1 MWGLNTGTRLQERHE
16 ENLSPLTSIGDYSSI
31 PKQSIS
37 QVDYNN
43 NNGHTVHIAV
53 VVYISF
59 LRRSFLQS
67 HHPTHALK
75 NTGDHFPR
83 MPYSTHSTSTISYLP
98 LRYEYPTHKKSASRQ
113 APRDAQELI
122 PGHTTGNEVRRACF
136 FQYARIWTQSPDR
149 ALNLDFRS
157 SHVWY
162 VTVILTYLFQD
173 LDQDST
179 SGSVFPSV
187 QSVRLLPRTGRTPNL
202 RPVDETDA
210 KLQSVLTPA
219 RDGRP
224 GPTGVSVELLFFNFR
239 AGSLCL
245 KKQNIFIATLSSY
258 LGIRYQIFSSIN

>member
-1 MWGLNTGTRLQERHE
+1 MWGLNTGRRLQERHE
-16 ENLSPLTSIGDYSSI
+16 ENLFPLTSIGDYSSI

-75 NTGDHFPR
+75 HTGDHFPR

-98 LRYEYPTHKKSASRQ
+98 LRYEYPTHKRSASRQ

-122 PGHTTGNEVRRACF
+122 PGHTPGNQVRRACFFCF

-149 ALNLDFRS
+149 ALNLDLRS
-157 SHVWY
+157 SHLWSVR
-162 VTVILTYLFQD
+162 VILTYLFQD
-173 LDQDST
+173 LDQDSR
-179 SGSVFPSV
+179 SGFSQKI
-187 QSVRLLPRTGRTPNL
+187 QSPRTNYKKILSLTIL
-202 RPVDETDA
+202 IFLAFDLEFICFTSESTTQVDTISL
-210 KLQSVLTPA
+210 KSKSKSC
-219 RDGRP
+219 R
-224 GPTGVSVELLFFNFR
+224 VS
-239 AGSLCL
+239 
-245 KKQNIFIATLSSY
+245 
-258 LGIRYQIFSSIN
+258 FS